1 MGNLDY
7 TTIDNPYNGNLK
19 RASSGNDSIVSE
31 KIAGA
36 ETTITSGSGAKA
48 SDAEINSPAQI
59 GDEVISGQA
68 MKDLWIESWIK
79 SRNYKPKTSGFFI
92 DGKKGY
98 IEGMDIYISGSIVG
112 GTIDI
117 GGFDSTSFHV
127 DAGGNMWLGASAYN
141 ISTNPFAVS
150 SDGTIRATTGH
161 IAGFTI
167 DETSGLYAGA
177 GATRVQMKA
186 GAGIWAGATAIA
198 DAKFSVTN
206 AGVIKATS
214 GTIGG
219 CVLSTTSIGSTNF
232 VSGQL
237 GSGWNISNTGTIEAQ
252 DVKIRGTIRSSVFE
266 KDTISSVNGMV
277 LVSSADVLDSD
288 MTALD
293 SSTLTISGETIFTE
307 NEVLRIKDGT
317 DDEYMLVVGTGSAPT
332 YTVTRDL
339 AGSYSADSNPIW
351 KKGTAVVSMGV
362 GVGTK
367 TGYILLD
374 SSSANSPFIDVY
386 GRNSNTYSDT
396 TLHARL
402 GWLKGITDS
411 DLGLSTTDV
420 WGLYA
425 DNAYIKGKLIVG
437 TTGYVRGG
445 QTDFQSSGDTG
456 FFLGYSGGDYKF
468 SIGEDVA
475 GTNYLT
481 WDGTYLRIKGNLDLT
496 SIFNNVSYAVVD
508 LPIPPTTEG
517 FLSPSAYE

>member
-1 MGNLDY
+1 MANELDY
-7 TTIDNPYNGNLK
+7 TTLESPYNSDLQ
-19 RASSGNDSIVSE
+19 RSSSDNGEGVDAEMAGESVAGSSTTVSG
-31 KIAGA
+31 AGA
-36 ETTITSGSGAKA
+36 T
-48 SDAEINSPAQI
+48 INSPSQI
-59 GDEVISGQA
+59 GEGVIDGQS

-117 GGFDSTSFHV
+117 GGSDSTSFHV
-127 DAGGNMWLGASAYN
+127 DTNGNMWLGAATYN

-150 SDGTIRATTGH
+150 SDGTIRATGGH

-167 DETSGLYAGA
+167 DATEGLYAGT
-177 GATRVQMKA
+177 GNTRVQMKA
-186 GAGIWAGATAIA
+186 GAGFWAGATAIG
-198 DAKFSVTN
+198 DAEFSVTN
-206 AGVIKATS
+206 AGVLKAVS

-219 CVLSTTSIGSTNF
+219 CALGTTSIGSTTF
-232 VSGQL
+232 VSGAL
-237 GSGWNISNTGTIEAQ
+237 GSGWNISNTGTAEFQ
-252 DVKIRGTIRSSVFE
+252 DITLRGTIRTSVFE

-277 LVSSADVLDSD
+277 LVSSADVLSSD
-288 MTALD
+288 MTAND
-293 SSTLTISGETIFTE
+293 ASVLTISGETTFSE
-307 NEVLRIKDGT
+307 NEVLRIKDGV
-317 DDEYMLVVGTGSAPT
+317 DDEYMLVVGASSAPT

-339 AGSYSADSNPIW
+339 AGSYSADSNPVW

-362 GVGTK
+362 GAGTK
-367 TGYILLD
+367 TGYIVMD

-396 TLHARL
+396 TLHARV

-411 DLGLSTTDV
+411 DLGLDATDV

-425 DNAYIKGKLIVG
+425 DNAYIKGKLVVG

-468 SIGEDVA
+468 SIGEDAA
-475 GTNYLT
+475 GGNYLT

-496 SIFNNVSYAVVD
+496 SIFNNVSYTVAN
-508 LPIPPTTEG
+508 LPIPPSTEG
-517 FLSPSAYE
+517 FLSPAAYE